1 MARRLVSGGSVKVGD
16 LVKQNP
22 NNGLVKIK
30 SHKSVKVESTSI
42 GTVIAIKE
50 GLWPKDWDVTEE
62 QKMFEM
68 RIGRRVD
75 VMWPNGKITEN
86 FAEHVLMVVEDEI
99 S

>member
-1 MARRLVSGGSVKVGD
+1 MKVGD
-16 LVKQNP
+16 LVRQNP

-30 SHKSVKVESTSI
+30 SHKSVKVDESTI

-62 QKMFEM
+62 QRKFEM
-68 RIGRRVD
+68 RIGRRID
-75 VMWPNGKITEN
+75 VMWANGRITEN
-86 FAEHVLMVVEDEI
+86 FAEHVLMVVKDEV

>member
-1 MARRLVSGGSVKVGD
+1 MARRLVPEYLMKVGD
-16 LVKQNP
+16 LVRQNP
-22 NNGLVKIK
+22 NNGLIKIK
-30 SHKSVKVESTSI
+30 SHKSLEVEPYSI

-62 QKMFEM
+62 QRKFEM

-86 FAEHVLMVVEDEI
+86 FAEHILVVVEDET
-99 S
+99 